1 MEQTSSLDV
10 SIATNLAQAVSSHCN
25 CPFNSSR
32 FHSGEFSCLP
42 TTCSSDGTCG
52 VTSSYVGTVLY
63 RAVVNGSSDL
73 MTASQA
79 LQYVEEWREDTG
91 SLLHSKL
98 RLKLFK
104 ENECALNIESFF
116 DDDC

>member
-1 MEQTSSLDV
+1 M
-10 SIATNLAQAVSSHCN
+10 
-25 CPFNSSR
+25 
-32 FHSGEFSCLP
+32 
-42 TTCSSDGTCG
+42 
-52 VTSSYVGTVLY
+52 GTVLY

-98 RLKLFK
+98 RLKLYKKK
-104 ENECALNIESFF
+104 ECDLNIESFY